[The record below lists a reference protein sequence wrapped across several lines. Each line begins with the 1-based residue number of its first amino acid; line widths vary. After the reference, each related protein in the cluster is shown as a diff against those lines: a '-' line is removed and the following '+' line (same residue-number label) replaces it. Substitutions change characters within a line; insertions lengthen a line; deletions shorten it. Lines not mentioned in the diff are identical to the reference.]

1 MSSLVGVSLT
11 NSLSEDGT
19 VPGFS
24 VARPGGDKGLLKQLA
39 DWLFWYDYTGSSFG
53 IGRDIDAD
61 TERWSSVMI
70 QKQSV
75 S

>member
-24 VARPGGDKGLLKQLA
+24 VARPGGDKGLLNQLA
-39 DWLFWYDYTGSSFG
+39 DCLLWFDYNRAYFG

-61 TERWSSVMI
+61 TER
-70 QKQSV
+70 
-75 S
+75 